1 MSASMLIVGVSE
13 PIRTVITN
21 ALSDVHV
28 MTSVPDSAAALHLL
42 EQGRSTDII
51 IADMAG
57 TGEDGFRLL
66 EALRSRP
73 DFSDISVIILTDAD
87 NPEREIRGLRLGAKD
102 YLRLPLRI
110 ESLQA
115 RIDMHLELVEKHRI
129 KQKAREQQMLFNAIF
144 SQAPIGVSISHSKEP
159 NGNPPGVPFMVN
171 PMYERI
177 MGRPKEEL
185 YKLGWAQITHPD
197 DLAADVEHF
206 RKLQAGELSTYSM
219 EKRFLRPDGSYVWV
233 HMVVSPLNLVN
244 DHTYNHFCLIQDIT
258 ERKEMERTLA
268 ENERSKSV
276 LLANLP
282 GMAYRCR
289 YDRQWT
295 MQFVSAGCRELTG
308 YGAESLLDNRDLSFN
323 DLIVP
328 EYRVG
333 LWNMWKRAVAR
344 KQPIKC
350 EYEIIRADGKSAW
363 VLEVGQPVYGQD
375 GEVEALEGIILD
387 ISERKMY
394 ENELSYLIEH
404 DAWTGM
410 HNRPYLENL
419 LTRDA
424 LGAVEGKRA
433 LVSVNMGAVHALSM
447 TYGFQYS
454 QDLIKKIAE
463 GLKELADEHHLV
475 FKTYEYRFVFY
486 VKDYQDRAELAAFCE
501 TISRALA
508 SLLTGERVGWGI
520 GVIEIDEG
528 NQHNHRQLL
537 RNLLVASEKALGASD
552 KEDYG
557 IQFFDKEL
565 EVGIDREEHIISELS
580 SIAQGLGM
588 ERLFLHFQPIMDLAS
603 GRICCFEALARL
615 KSTAYGLIPPLEF
628 IPIAEK
634 TRLIIPLGEWIVTQA
649 FRFLN
654 MMKKHGFDE
663 VGVSINI
670 SPMQLLKH
678 GFVTNLVKRVQEAA
692 ADPASVNLEITES
705 IFFANFQEVNAILGE
720 LEQYGFSVSIDDFGT
735 GYSSLSRE
743 REMNVNSLKID
754 KEFIDKL
761 MVLKPEQAITGDIIS
776 MAHKLGHIVV
786 AEGVEHHKQLEYLK
800 AHGCDKVQGYLISKP
815 MDEVAAI
822 VMLQR
827 EAQGNPTNDET

>member
-1 MSASMLIVGVSE
+1 
-13 PIRTVITN
+13 
-21 ALSDVHV
+21 
-28 MTSVPDSAAALHLL
+28 
-42 EQGRSTDII
+42 
-51 IADMAG
+51 
-57 TGEDGFRLL
+57 
-66 EALRSRP
+66 
-73 DFSDISVIILTDAD
+73 
-87 NPEREIRGLRLGAKD
+87 
-102 YLRLPLRI
+102 
-110 ESLQA
+110 
-115 RIDMHLELVEKHRI
+115 
-129 KQKAREQQMLFNAIF
+129 
-144 SQAPIGVSISHSKEP
+144 
-159 NGNPPGVPFMVN
+159 
-171 PMYERI
+171 
-177 MGRPKEEL
+177 
-185 YKLGWAQITHPD
+185 
-197 DLAADVEHF
+197 
-206 RKLQAGELSTYSM
+206 
-219 EKRFLRPDGSYVWV
+219 
-233 HMVVSPLNLVN
+233 
-244 DHTYNHFCLIQDIT
+244 
-258 ERKEMERTLA
+258 
-268 ENERSKSV
+268 
-276 LLANLP
+276 
-282 GMAYRCR
+282 
-289 YDRQWT
+289 
-295 MQFVSAGCRELTG
+295 
-308 YGAESLLDNRDLSFN
+308 
-323 DLIVP
+323 
-328 EYRVG
+328 
-333 LWNMWKRAVAR
+333 
-344 KQPIKC
+344 
-350 EYEIIRADGKSAW
+350 
-363 VLEVGQPVYGQD
+363 
-375 GEVEALEGIILD
+375 
-387 ISERKMY
+387 
-394 ENELSYLIEH
+394 
-404 DAWTGM
+404 
-410 HNRPYLENL
+410 
-419 LTRDA
+419 
-424 LGAVEGKRA
+424 
-433 LVSVNMGAVHALSM
+433 
-447 TYGFQYS
+447 
-454 QDLIKKIAE
+454 
-463 GLKELADEHHLV
+463 
-475 FKTYEYRFVFY
+475 VFY